1 MKNCGDCTCLE
12 PAAEQPPD
20 DVEIHIADDV
30 FVKQMRIAK
39 AGTYIPQ
46 HSHKY
51 DHLSMLA
58 VGRVHVWAD
67 DKDMGEFTAPC
78 GITIKAGVKHTFKS
92 LVDDTIVYCIHNAAR
107 ADVAAVV
114 EEHQL
119 VKVA

>member
-1 MKNCGDCTCLE
+1 MKSCGACTCYELS
-12 PAAEQPPD
+12 PDQPPE

-30 FVKQMRIAK
+30 FVKQMKIAK

-58 VGRVHVWAD
+58 VGSVRAWAD
-67 DKDMGEFTAPC
+67 GDLMGDFSAPA
-78 GITIKAGVKHTFKS
+78 GITIKAGIKHTFLS
-92 LVDDTIVYCIHNAAR
+92 LVDDTIIYCIHNAAHPT
-107 ADVAAVV
+107 VAEVL

-119 VKVA
+119 VEIA